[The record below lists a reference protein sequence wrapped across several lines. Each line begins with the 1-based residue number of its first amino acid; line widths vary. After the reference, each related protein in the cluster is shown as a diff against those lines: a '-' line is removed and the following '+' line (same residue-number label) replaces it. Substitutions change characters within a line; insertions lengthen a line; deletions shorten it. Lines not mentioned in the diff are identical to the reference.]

1 MARSELQLL
10 PEFTAELEEIRAH
23 GINKE
28 LLYKILQKHLPNAD
42 YNKIL
47 YKRYMAIQDGVPILS
62 RKERYKDENKKKNTI
77 NNKVNNDFFSE
88 IVDFKVGYFAG
99 EPISYTYSET
109 DEAEEVTG
117 GENAVDEANKV
128 LTDFITRNNMFGVD
142 METTKNASIYGYSGR
157 LFYIDKEGI
166 ERVMPVHG
174 YETIILSSTDISEPE
189 FAIRY
194 YRSLDIDGA
203 EVWTADFYDDK
214 TITTFRGSS
223 LLALE
228 EIETKAHLFDYCPLQ
243 GIANNKEH
251 IGDAEKVLALIDDY
265 DKVLSDNSNELESFV
280 HAMLLVTILGNPE
293 KIAESLEEAN
303 SSGIMHITPTGT
315 TQVNEPVK
323 WLTKQINDAFTEHH
337 LERLEDNIYRFSK
350 TPNMGDESFGSASGV
365 SLKFKLHGLET
376 KCATFE
382 ASVMNSAQ
390 HMWRVLCSAWN
401 KKGKTLDP
409 LQICMEFRRNFPLDR
424 LSEAQTAQAQIAAGL
439 PKRWVFSQIAGIDDI
454 EYIMQLLEEEKGDIT
469 SLYPDI
475 PVVNDDTDD
484 SAEGNKATNSQ
495 LNNANT
501 GKEKLNLLNG
511 AQIQALTGIVSS
523 YKDGV
528 LSRNAAITM
537 ATSALGISRDNAEA
551 IIEEKAGK

>member
-1 MARSELQLL
+1 MARNEIQLL
-10 PEFTAELEEIRAH
+10 PEFTAELEEIRAK

-28 LLYKILQKHLPNAD
+28 LLYKILQKHLPNAE
-42 YNKIL
+42 YNKLL
-47 YKRYMAIQDGVPILS
+47 YKRYMAIQDGVPIFN
-62 RKERYKDENKKKNTI
+62 RQERYKDKKKNI
-77 NNKVNNDFFSE
+77 LNNKVNNDFFSE

-99 EPISYTYSET
+99 EPISYSYSET

-117 GENAVDEANKV
+117 GEKAVDEANKV
-128 LTDFITRNNMFGVD
+128 LTDFLTRNNMFGVD

-157 LFYIDKEGI
+157 LFYIDKEGV

-174 YETIILSSTDISEPE
+174 YETIILSDTDISEPE

-194 YRSLDIDGA
+194 YQSLDLDGQ
-203 EVWTADFYDDK
+203 EVWTADFYDSK
-214 TITTFRGSS
+214 YITTFRGNS
-223 LLALE
+223 LSDLQ
-228 EIETKAHLFDYCPLQ
+228 EIDKREHLFDYCPLQ

-280 HAMLLVTILGNPE
+280 HAMLLVTILGDP
-293 KIAESLEEAN
+293 KKVAEALEEAN
-303 SSGIMHITPTGT
+303 SNGIMHITPTGT

-365 SLKFKLHGLET
+365 SLKFKLHSLET

-390 HMWRVLCSAWN
+390 HMWRVLCSAWA
-401 KKGKTLDP
+401 KKGKKIDP

-439 PKRWVFSQIAGIDDI
+439 PHRWVFSQIAGIDDVD
-454 EYIMQLLEEEKGDIT
+454 YIMQLLEEEKDIT
-469 SLYPDI
+469 FLYPDS
-475 PVVNDDTDD
+475 PDDDDTDD
-484 SAEGNKATNSQ
+484 TEEEETGNEETVIEEE
-495 LNNANT
+495 T
-501 GKEKLNLLNG
+501 GK
-511 AQIQALTGIVSS
+511 
-523 YKDGV
+523 
-528 LSRNAAITM
+528 
-537 ATSALGISRDNAEA
+537 
-551 IIEEKAGK
+551 